1 MRIIRKAKTFQVIF
15 VLSHLETSNEV
26 FYVGASEET
35 PDLPSIQGGKAHS
48 DSVQFIC
55 PQLDE

>member
-1 MRIIRKAKTFQVIF
+1 M
-15 VLSHLETSNEV
+15 LSHLETSNEV